1 MITKVKKKKKRV
13 IDFSRNVYCIE
24 DKSMIGEIKVKRI
37 TKIQKKKSKYIKVQL
52 QQYNEQVD

>member
-1 MITKVKKKKKRV
+1 M